1 MIKRKLELR
10 QNGISDLNERIDF
23 LREVAAALVDEV
35 KSLDLPVKIE
45 FQNNVN
51 FDDEVKR
58 FEIYLIE
65 QALDRTG
72 GNQLRAARLLNL
84 KNTTLNSKIKRY
96 RISPLRR
103 QIADANAFAQAI

>member
-45 FQNNVN
+45 FRNNVN

-65 QALDRTG
+65 QALDCTG

-96 RISPLRR
+96 RISPARR
-103 QIADANAFAQAI
+103 QDANGNAFVQV